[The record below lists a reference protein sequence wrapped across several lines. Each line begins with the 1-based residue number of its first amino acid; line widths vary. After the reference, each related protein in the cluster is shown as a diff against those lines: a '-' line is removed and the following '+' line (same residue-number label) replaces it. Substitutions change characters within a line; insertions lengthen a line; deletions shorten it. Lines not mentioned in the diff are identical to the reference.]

1 MNIRMSASLIIGVV
15 LMGRRSCNVSFAPNA
30 YVFPGGKVELND
42 ETLPMRLTNLPAGRA
57 PVDFARRIAAV
68 RELFEECGLLAV
80 VNCHNQRCLLS
91 ATSDRIVRE
100 WHSAISEGHRSL
112 FDMMSAN
119 SDNLLL
125 DVRSLKPFSNWLTP
139 FDYAKRF
146 DTYFYVTYVD
156 RCDEIRVF
164 SKEFEEVKWVRPSEI
179 LIEAYNGNS
188 ILAPPQAYEL
198 TRIVHHGL
206 DDLHRLHTDTKIC
219 PQLVDAGSE
228 VIALLN
234 GDYAYKYGKN
244 STNTPIRAISD
255 TERNFREGDRIHRIT
270 FAKKPLW
277 SNIKIYSLQ

>member
-1 MNIRMSASLIIGVV
+1 
-15 LMGRRSCNVSFAPNA
+15 
-30 YVFPGGKVELND
+30 
-42 ETLPMRLTNLPAGRA
+42 
-57 PVDFARRIAAV
+57 

-100 WHSAISEGHRSL
+100 WHSAISDGHRSL
-112 FDMMSAN
+112 FDMISVN

-139 FDYAKRF
+139 FDYARRF

-156 RCDEIRVF
+156 
-164 SKEFEEVKWVRPSEI
+164 P
-179 LIEAYNGNS
+179 YNGNS

-228 VIALLN
+228 VRRQIF
-234 GDYAYKYGKN
+234 
-244 STNTPIRAISD
+244 P
-255 TERNFREGDRIHRIT
+255 
-270 FAKKPLW
+270 
-277 SNIKIYSLQ
+277 